1 MFSLWWNGERFLTGQ
16 NHAMSEI
23 FVFLGK
29 VYERENTFWKYRR
42 WIVVYLFVL
51 PYSLAS
57 ILMIEKK
64 CNCRISW
71 SVGVHVAKTVPGV
84 PVSKMLRVS
93 LPNTPPIQVI
103 LVGGSFLL
111 SIRMVKLRDIQRPEK
126 LRDFC

>member
-1 MFSLWWNGERFLTGQ
+1 M
-16 NHAMSEI
+16 
-23 FVFLGK
+23 
-29 VYERENTFWKYRR
+29 
-42 WIVVYLFVL
+42 
-51 PYSLAS
+51 
-57 ILMIEKK
+57 
-64 CNCRISW
+64 
-71 SVGVHVAKTVPGV
+71 GVHVAKTVPGV